1 MSRQKPPNGF
11 GGPVFD
17 TYVLVSADSVDRTPS
32 VSESAD
38 HQDQEQQEQR
48 ANNPAGVRVPPISQ
62 KVSGVAPP
70 RLMPKFHSLP
80 QRLTAEKLPASP
92 PPTSA
97 IDARSPERFK
107 PFNSTALV
115 AGRWLEDYSRW
126 HTVERQRRDV
136 PCNAKEAI
144 VFVPSLAG
152 LGDRI
157 RSLNMAFFFAIAR
170 GMLFFIAWTEP
181 RHWSVGLSD
190 VGFDWDWD
198 GAVRRGDMCGADEFD
213 AVAPRTKAVLVHGGI
228 YQAIER
234 RAPPPLAGFKGD
246 LSGYVG
252 SPLIRPSPAVRRVLE
267 SRFIGALR
275 GAPCAVH
282 GWPWARWPTVSHH
295 LLPRRAAGAFRS
307 LGADEG
313 EGCSYHH

>member
-1 MSRQKPPNGF
+1 
-11 GGPVFD
+11 
-17 TYVLVSADSVDRTPS
+17 
-32 VSESAD
+32 
-38 HQDQEQQEQR
+38 
-48 ANNPAGVRVPPISQ
+48 
-62 KVSGVAPP
+62 
-70 RLMPKFHSLP
+70 
-80 QRLTAEKLPASP
+80 
-92 PPTSA
+92 
-97 IDARSPERFK
+97 
-107 PFNSTALV
+107 LV
-115 AGRWLEDYSRW
+115 AGLWLEDYSRW

-157 RSLNMAFFFAIAR
+157 RSLNMAYFFAIAR

-282 GWPWARWPTVSHH
+282 GRPWARWPTVSHQ
-295 LLPRRAAGAFRS
+295 LLPRVPSGVSAQVWEGGVVIIIS
-307 LGADEG
+307 LGAG
-313 EGCSYHH
+313 VGGGV